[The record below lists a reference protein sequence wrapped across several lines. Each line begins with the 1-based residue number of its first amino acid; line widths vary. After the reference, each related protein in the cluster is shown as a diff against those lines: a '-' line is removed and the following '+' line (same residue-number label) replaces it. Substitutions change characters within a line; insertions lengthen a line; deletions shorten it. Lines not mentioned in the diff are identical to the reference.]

1 MAGLSGL
8 LGALLFFSGDMLFYG
23 YVGSGAGF
31 PAGMLATVAT
41 DSSTRLSV
49 GGLLGMPAAC
59 LCIVGFW
66 HVRGNVKHSSPFLRE
81 LIFLSFAAMMVAG
94 SAIHTLW
101 AAKGLAIKYCSDG
114 SAPCSAVTAALRSY
128 WSVAYNIGS
137 APGYVGAVLLVLLVA
152 FGKTRYPKW
161 TVLANP
167 AILLLLSPLA
177 DATPAPVGAILV
189 GGFTNLTI
197 AVFFLASLVTTWHLP
212 PDSPSARAT

>member
-8 LGALLFFSGDMLFYG
+8 VGALLFFTGDMLFYG

-31 PAGMLATVAT
+31 PAGMVATVAT
-41 DSSTRLSV
+41 DSSTRLVV

-66 HVRGNVKHSSPFLRE
+66 HVRGNVKRSSPFLRE
-81 LIFLSFAAMMVAG
+81 LLFLSFAAMMVAG

-101 AAKGLAIKYCSDG
+101 TAKGLAIKYCSDG
-114 SAPCSAVTAALRSY
+114 GASCSAVITALRSY
-128 WSVAYNIGS
+128 WNVTYNIGA
-137 APGYVGAVLLVLLVA
+137 APGYVGAVLLILLVA

-177 DATPAPVGAILV
+177 NATPAPVGAILV

-197 AVFFLASLVTTWHLP
+197 AVFFLVSLVTTWHLP
-212 PDSPSARAT
+212 PDSPSANAT

>member
-23 YVGSGAGF
+23 YFGSGAGF

-41 DSSTRLSV
+41 DSSARLFV
-49 GGLLGMPAAC
+49 GGLLGMP
-59 LCIVGFW
+59 
-66 HVRGNVKHSSPFLRE
+66 
-81 LIFLSFAAMMVAG
+81 
-94 SAIHTLW
+94 
-101 AAKGLAIKYCSDG
+101 LA
-114 SAPCSAVTAALRSY
+114 R
-128 WSVAYNIGS
+128 S
-137 APGYVGAVLLVLLVA
+137 APGYVGAVLLILLVV

-167 AILLLLSPLA
+167 GILRLLSPFA

-197 AVFFLASLVTTWHLP
+197 AGFFLVSVVTTWRLP
-212 PDSPSARAT
+212 PDS

>member
-1 MAGLSGL
+1 MSGL

-41 DSSTRLSV
+41 DSSTRLFV

-59 LCIVGFW
+59 LCIVGFL
-66 HVRGNVKHSSPFLRE
+66 HVRGNVKRSSPFLRE

-152 FGKTRYPKW
+152 FGRTRYPKW

-197 AVFFLASLVTTWHLP
+197 AVFFLVSLVTTWHLP
-212 PDSPSARAT
+212 PDSHSAHAT